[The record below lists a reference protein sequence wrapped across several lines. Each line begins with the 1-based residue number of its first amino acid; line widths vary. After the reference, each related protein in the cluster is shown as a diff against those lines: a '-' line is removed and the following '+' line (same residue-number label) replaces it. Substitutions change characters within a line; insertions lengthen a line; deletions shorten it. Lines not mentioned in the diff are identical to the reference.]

1 MEEETQSQEN
11 KYKNELA
18 SVVAGS
24 LVGAVLGVA
33 DDVVAAVAGIVATGI
48 VAGIGV
54 VANEDLKKPRHLI
67 IGGLAGLA
75 MYGAVTFGGY
85 VRHNSAKDEAL
96 IPFQTEID
104 RGVIVERY
112 DGTQS
117 PYIFDASGNYVHM
130 KNLKNKDLSS
140 LTQSNLSE
148 LERLKS
154 DYEKREFQIYETV
167 KEK

>member
-33 DDVVAAVAGIVATGI
+33 DDVVAAVAGIVATGIVATGI

-117 PYIFDASGNYVHM
+117 P
-130 KNLKNKDLSS
+130 
-140 LTQSNLSE
+140 
-148 LERLKS
+148 
-154 DYEKREFQIYETV
+154 
-167 KEK
+167 